1 MMYPSFV
8 LLVVLAVVYIMM
20 TQIVPSLLEIFE
32 SEETLPASTQLLI
45 AISDFLVGNWLIMA
59 LGTSVLL
66 ICFFIWK

>member
-1 MMYPSFV
+1 MYPSFV